1 MYSKPKCGFIPLQL
15 CKHRE
20 TICLFNFDVWQYYT
34 VHVVT
39 MVINAQRKTVFLS
52 FPVKQPQHQIQPKE
66 EKKKKKHSKLLA
78 VANKC
83 FITAGDASGS
93 ENMMH
98 RAAVSTHLA
107 VRYVLHPRPGV
118 KYGFM
123 CSCEHVITCVSL
135 LLARRSDVCNIHGQH
150 VTAVSGCYCLY
161 RRTQSESTANL
172 VNLLQIS
179 KCCQCLILIIDC
191 TSILNM
197 RSITMFQPFTQQPL
211 SNLRLNNS
219 LFTF

>member
-1 MYSKPKCGFIPLQL
+1 MGSFHYNYANIG
-15 CKHRE
+15 R
-20 TICLFNFDVWQYYT
+20 QY
-34 VHVVT
+34 
-39 MVINAQRKTVFLS
+39 VFLILMS
-52 FPVKQPQHQIQPKE
+52 GSIIQYMSSPWLSMRKEKQFFSVTEARFLSNNHSIRSNQRR
-66 EKKKKKHSKLLA
+66 KKKKKHSKLLA

-123 CSCEHVITCVSL
+123 CSCEHVITYVSL